1 MNTVAKNKGAKAT
14 PLISSFPAD
23 RPILRI
29 IDRTED
35 MLLSLVLVSMIL
47 LSCTQIFL
55 RTFLSSGLLWADPL
69 LRYLVLWSGL
79 LGAVAATGQGKH
91 IALDIVGRKMP
102 QKVAPWLT
110 LLTHIFCCLASAGL
124 TWAAVLFIQVEI
136 EFASM
141 GPLSLPLW
149 FWNAIF
155 PVAFGMIFLK
165 YLFLSYLQLA
175 TIIQSNNVTGQ
186 EL

>member
-1 MNTVAKNKGAKAT
+1 MNTVAKNNLQTMTA
-14 PLISSFPAD
+14 LIYSLPSD
-23 RPILRI
+23 RRFIRV

-35 MLLSLVLVSMIL
+35 VLLSLVLLAMIL
-47 LSCTQIFL
+47 IACTQIFL

-79 LGAVAATGQGKH
+79 LGAVAATGRGKH
-91 IALDIVGRKMP
+91 IALDIIGKKMP
-102 QKVAPWLT
+102 KTIAPWLA

-124 TWAAVLFIQVEI
+124 TWAGIIFIQGEL
-136 EFASM
+136 EFASG

-155 PVAFGMIFLK
+155 PIAFGLIFLK
-165 YLFLSYLQLA
+165 YLFLSYLQLKENLQ
-175 TIIQSNNVTGQ
+175 TKRTNG
-186 EL
+186 